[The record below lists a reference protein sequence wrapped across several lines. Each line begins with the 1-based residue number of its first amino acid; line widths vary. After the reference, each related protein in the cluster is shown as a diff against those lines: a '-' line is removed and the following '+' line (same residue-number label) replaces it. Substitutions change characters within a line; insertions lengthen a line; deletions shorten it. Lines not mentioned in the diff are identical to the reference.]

1 MDGRL
6 RMVLKKT
13 KGIELQAKS
22 DIEKDTMLVQTI
34 EVDPEKVQKIS
45 PHERMH
51 ATYHYPYD
59 NALKWKLI
67 EDSQWK

>member
-22 DIEKDTMLVQTI
+22 DIEKDTMLV
-34 EVDPEKVQKIS
+34 
-45 PHERMH
+45 
-51 ATYHYPYD
+51 
-59 NALKWKLI
+59 
-67 EDSQWK
+67 